1 MSITNISQKLLHKK
15 YLLLFVVLSVGS
27 FAYLWF
33 QTHKSGPIPTNTP
46 YQPTPS
52 SDVSLPP
59 NIALSP
65 KQYYLSKISS
75 PGPVSWLYWKTPPLL
90 GLVNNKIID
99 LTNNSQVYLFP
110 AKITPYS
117 SQDNQN
123 ISVISNKQLL
133 VYDSI
138 LKTTTSINNYTN
150 KVFSPSF
157 KRWVDKSTG
166 QISLSVSSTKTIP
179 DIKSYSQFIWAPT
192 EDKLLLLS
200 QNQGVIVSVNNL
212 ERQTVPTENAISS
225 AKISST
231 GRYLGLISNRHLI
244 IRDLQDNSVVQDFG
258 FDQQTNKAIF
268 VWTPQDQLFLIEKEY
283 TPQEVDFIYQ
293 LSPSSSKKV
302 FLLDSFPI
310 PTRIGFN
317 IEAVS
322 SPRGDLVVVDNSNN
336 AWLIT
341 TTPSQKFNV
350 PTNLNHED
358 SF

>member
-1 MSITNISQKLLHKK
+1 MSIKNISQKLLHKK
-15 YLLLFVVLSVGS
+15 YLLLFFVLSFGS

-46 YQPTPS
+46 QQTTPS
-52 SDVSLPP
+52 PEIPLPP
-59 NIALSP
+59 NVALSP

-75 PGPVSWLYWKTPPLL
+75 PGPVSLLYWKTPPLL

-110 AKITPYS
+110 AKITPFS

-123 ISVISNKQLL
+123 ISVVSNKQLL
-133 VYDSI
+133 VYDSAS
-138 LKTTTSINNYTN
+138 KTITNINNYSN
-150 KVFSPSF
+150 KIFSPSF

-166 QISLSVSSTKTIP
+166 QISLSVSSTQTVS
-179 DIKSYSQFIWAPT
+179 DIKSYSQFVWAPT

-200 QNQGVIVSVNNL
+200 QSQGVIMLVNNL
-212 ERQTVPTENAISS
+212 ERQTILAENAVSS
-225 AKISST
+225 AKLSST
-231 GRYLGLISNRHLI
+231 GRYLGLINNRHLI
-244 IRDLQDNSVVQDFG
+244 IRDLQDNSIVQDFG
-258 FDQQTNKAIF
+258 FDQQTNKALF

-283 TPQEVDFIYQ
+283 TPQEVDFMYL

-310 PTRIGFN
+310 PTRISFDV
-317 IEAVS
+317 EPVS
-322 SPRGDLVVVDNSNN
+322 SPRGDLVVVDSSNN

-341 TTPSQKFNV
+341 TTPSQKFNI